1 MNTIIDKQ
9 KAGHYQ
15 WGYNCESW
23 VLGDTDG
30 LSVKQE
36 NMPGGQRKIY
46 IFIKM
51 PNNFSLFLKGH
62 QHFI

>member
-36 NMPGGQRKIY
+36 NMPGGAKE
-46 IFIKM
+46 
-51 PNNFSLFLKGH
+51 NL
-62 QHFI
+62 HFHKNAQ